1 MKHKFKII
9 KLFFICFTFFI
20 IGTVFGFSDNKT
32 VYYEPAHVE
41 LIGVVNTMLFPG
53 PPNYNSIDNGDVA
66 EYGWYLKLDQ
76 TVDVKLTHN
85 AAKGT
90 NDVPEDNVNFIQIV
104 DSNKNHWKRYKNGNH
119 IKVTGTLFHAM
130 FGHHHALV
138 LINVE
143 SVELD

>member
-9 KLFFICFTFFI
+9 KLFFIYFTFF

-32 VYYEPAHVE
+32 VCYEPAHVE
-41 LIGVVNTMLFPG
+41 LIGIVNTMLFPG
-53 PPNYNSIDNGDVA
+53 PPNYNSIDHGDVA
-66 EYGWYLKLDQ
+66 EHGWYLKLDQ
-76 TVDVKLTHN
+76 PVDVKLPHN

-90 NDVPEDNVNFIQIV
+90 NDIPEDNINFIQIV
-104 DSNKNHWKRYKNGNH
+104 DSNKNHWKKYKNGNH
-119 IKVTGTLFHAM
+119 IKVTGSLFHAI

-138 LINVE
+138 LINAK